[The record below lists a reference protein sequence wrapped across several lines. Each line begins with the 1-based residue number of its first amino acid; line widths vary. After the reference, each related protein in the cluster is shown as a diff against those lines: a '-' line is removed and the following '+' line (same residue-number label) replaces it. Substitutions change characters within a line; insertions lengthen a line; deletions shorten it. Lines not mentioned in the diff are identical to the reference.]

1 MKSACRPVTWPIA
14 NRARQ
19 AAKPAA
25 ANAPRAFAAFDSPE
39 NPYFFVKLLGMID
52 FLNGFQSSDIFGLS
66 LSNLISATAVAL
78 ASYLVMSLV
87 LRLAVR
93 RRGKVAGHTA
103 NRLDDMVVE
112 VLSGTH
118 RWLLVVAALL
128 IGLNM
133 LDLDARWN
141 ERVSQLWFIAV
152 ALQLG
157 VWLTRAIG
165 IGLRRYEERHA
176 SPNMSQV
183 SASAMLLSWSL
194 RTLLWAV
201 VLLGVLSNLGIN
213 ITAFVASLGVG
224 GIAVALAAQNI
235 LGDLFASLSIAVDK
249 PFEIGDFI
257 GVNNLSGTVQ
267 HIGLKS
273 TRIRSLNG
281 EQIVFSNT
289 GLLKEVVK
297 NYKRME
303 ERRIVF
309 KFGVT
314 YDTTPE
320 QAEAIS
326 GIVTRLVQSNPLL
339 RFDRAHFVGFGENSL
354 DYEVVYTVT
363 DPAYGL
369 YMDAQQALNLQLMR
383 ELSALGVSF
392 SSPTRTVFIAPGSQA
407 SALTDTAPPEPS
419 LRA

>member
-1 MKSACRPVTWPIA
+1 
-14 NRARQ
+14 
-19 AAKPAA
+19 
-25 ANAPRAFAAFDSPE
+25 
-39 NPYFFVKLLGMID
+39 MID
-52 FLNGFQSSDIFGLS
+52 FLNDFQTREIFGLS
-66 LSNLISATAVAL
+66 LSNLASAIGVAL
-78 ASYLVMSLV
+78 GSYLFMTLA
-87 LRLAVR
+87 LRLIVGR
-93 RRGKVAGHTA
+93 MEKVAKRSV
-103 NRLDDMVVE
+103 NRVDYMVVE

-118 RWLLVVAALL
+118 RWLLVLAALL
-128 IGLNM
+128 IGLSM

-141 ERVSQLWFIAV
+141 ARVSQLWFIAI

-194 RTLLWAV
+194 RTLLWTV

-281 EQIVFSNT
+281 EQIVISNT

-326 GIVTRLVQSNPLL
+326 AIVKRLVEGNPLL
-339 RFDRAHFVGFGENSL
+339 RFDRAHFLGFGENSL
-354 DYEVVYTVT
+354 DYEVVYIVK
-363 DPAYGL
+363 DPGYGL

-383 ELSALGVSF
+383 EFAALGVSF
-392 SSPTRTVFIAPGSQA
+392 SSPTRKVFIAPGGKA
-407 SALTDTAPPEPS
+407 SSLTDTATLEPS
-419 LRA
+419 FRA